1 MKRTIVLGA
10 ALALVLA
17 AATGAFAAQK
27 YLITSSSQIKP
38 GSISYA
44 NLSATAKQRLAGQRG
59 ARGPAGAQGAQGP
72 AGAQGP
78 QGPAGAQGAQGPAGA
93 QGAQGAAGSPGTK
106 GDTGATGPAGPDDA
120 NALAR
125 SSGLVAWTADPAL
138 IIIEANDTSGAAHGS
153 SVYLTKN
160 SVITKLA
167 ELVVTPGAGMT
178 HAMYGIYDKNLNR
191 VAQTADTPAD
201 FETATNQ
208 WVELPLTTPY
218 TVPATGL
225 YYFVD
230 LFAAT
235 GSTAHIGQ
243 ISLNTATDARHILPG
258 GTPRSV
264 HMGGL
269 SALPTLFV
277 NDGTSVT
284 RSIVAR

>member
-1 MKRTIVLGA
+1 MLKVRKAQPVLRAHGPSRCSGRTGRC
-10 ALALVLA
+10 
-17 AATGAFAAQK
+17 
-27 YLITSSSQIKP
+27 
-38 GSISYA
+38 
-44 NLSATAKQRLAGQRG
+44 RLAGDQGRHGSHWPRRPRRRQRPCPVV
-59 ARGPAGAQGAQGP
+59 R
-72 AGAQGP
+72 
-78 QGPAGAQGAQGPAGA
+78 
-93 QGAQGAAGSPGTK
+93 TC
-106 GDTGATGPAGPDDA
+106 
-120 NALAR
+120 
-125 SSGLVAWTADPAL
+125 GLDRDPAL

-258 GTPRSV
+258 GTPRASTWEDSR
-264 HMGGL
+264 L
-269 SALPTLFV
+269 SPPC
-277 NDGTSVT
+277 S
-284 RSIVAR
+284 